1 MQYHR
6 GPKSPKFETLQTRT
20 HNSKFYKMWYS
31 TNAASLNMPE
41 FMKLQ
46 TILISDT
53 YGIQYTYYPL
63 PTARDSNSSAVG
75 MTTLL

>member
-6 GPKSPKFETLQTRT
+6 GPKSPKFE
-20 HNSKFYKMWYS
+20 NPANSGAYYSKFYKMWYS

-41 FMKLQ
+41 FIGLQ

-53 YGIQYTYYPL
+53 YGI
-63 PTARDSNSSAVG
+63 
-75 MTTLL
+75 

>member
-31 TNAASLNMPE
+31 TNAASLNMSE
-41 FMKLQ
+41 FIGLQ

-53 YGIQYTYYPL
+53 YPL